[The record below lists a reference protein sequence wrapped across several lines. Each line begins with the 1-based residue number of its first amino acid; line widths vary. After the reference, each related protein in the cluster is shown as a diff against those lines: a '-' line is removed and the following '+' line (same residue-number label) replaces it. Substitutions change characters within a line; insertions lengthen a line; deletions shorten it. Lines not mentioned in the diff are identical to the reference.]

1 MSSNNTSN
9 IVGVRDM
16 ANGSGGGDYESS
28 SLRKAKKQRIPKRGP
43 GVAELEKI
51 LREQEQKDGHTSS
64 SLVPSLPNFYPSLPR
79 SASFLAD
86 NHHHHHHPSSPPP
99 SMAARH
105 GNCNG
110 SSQLR
115 SCGNVGGNNGPSK
128 GVYINGS
135 GVYLPEQTLL
145 PISWGSSE
153 EPAPKMAAD
162 FSFPMPLSNG
172 SGHTVLQRN
181 HLSMMDLFPLSTLS
195 SSSTTPSSST
205 GVYHHVEPPS
215 NQKPCYIST
224 LLPEEDKMMS
234 AKRSRPNVPVEN
246 WPAAA
251 PSRMSFQQPIRP
263 QVSRLDPSSSS
274 TNNGVFSFGISGDSM
289 PTNPLEL
296 KLKTCVNDNPSG
308 NGNGNGNGSRPFI
321 TLLSSP
327 TTQNCQPDLPK
338 FIKQFPFQENN
349 EGCLLQKS
357 SSESEVLPVHNKSFF
372 SFLLQSAEEVQRG
385 STSAEATL
393 YFSPIDISIIVNT
406 RGLGFEWT
414 ETYYP
419 PIYKLAAYR

>member
-79 SASFLAD
+79 S
-86 NHHHHHHPSSPPP
+86 
-99 SMAARH
+99 
-105 GNCNG
+105 
-110 SSQLR
+110 
-115 SCGNVGGNNGPSK
+115 GNNGPGK

-172 SGHTVLQRN
+172 SGHTMLQRN
-181 HLSMMDLFPLSTLS
+181 HLSM
-195 SSSTTPSSST
+195 
-205 GVYHHVEPPS
+205 
-215 NQKPCYIST
+215 
-224 LLPEEDKMMS
+224 MMS

-274 TNNGVFSFGISGDSM
+274 TNNGVFSLGISGKTMKGVYCKNRHQNLRYYQCITRVSLASYY
-289 PTNPLEL
+289 NQLKRCKGVVLQL
-296 KLKTCVNDNPSG
+296 KLHFV
-308 NGNGNGNGSRPFI
+308 
-321 TLLSSP
+321 
-327 TTQNCQPDLPK
+327 
-338 FIKQFPFQENN
+338 
-349 EGCLLQKS
+349 
-357 SSESEVLPVHNKSFF
+357 
-372 SFLLQSAEEVQRG
+372 
-385 STSAEATL
+385 
-393 YFSPIDISIIVNT
+393 
-406 RGLGFEWT
+406 
-414 ETYYP
+414 
-419 PIYKLAAYR
+419 